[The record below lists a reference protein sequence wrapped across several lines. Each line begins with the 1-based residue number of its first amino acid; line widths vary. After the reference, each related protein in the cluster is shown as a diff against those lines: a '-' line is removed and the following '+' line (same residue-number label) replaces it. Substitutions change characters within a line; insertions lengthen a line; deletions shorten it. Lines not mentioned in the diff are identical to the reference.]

1 MRHTHTHTQSH
12 TVFPFIFYDDCLY
25 LVVIA
30 INKFSNAVL
39 LSYFCYCMVISNWR
53 GMLGR

>member
-1 MRHTHTHTQSH
+1 MRHTYTHTQSH

-30 INKFSNAVL
+30 IKKFINAVL
-39 LSYFCYCMVISNWR
+39 LLYGDF
-53 GMLGR
+53 